1 MSLAA
6 ARIVLVL
13 PVPGGPYKSVW
24 GSLSFFINLLSTPT
38 ISLWATN
45 SSSDAGR
52 YFSTHGL
59 AASVLACF
67 CFFVNGALGGAS
79 GTGAPA
85 TTVGG
90 WGGASTSMASAMMF
104 LC

>member
-1 MSLAA
+1 M
-6 ARIVLVL
+6 
-13 PVPGGPYKSVW
+13 PGGPYNSVW
-24 GSLSFFINLLSTPT
+24 GSLSFLINRRSTPT

-45 SSSDAGR
+45 SSNDAGR
-52 YFSTHGL
+52 YFSTHGR

-67 CFFVNGALGGAS
+67 CFLVRGAAVGAS

-90 WGGASTSMASAMMF
+90 CGGASTSMASAIARGKF
-104 LC
+104 QI